1 MDAIMI
7 GQILQTYAMNTKASE
22 CKGPEICVRKVMQE
36 LERYICML
44 LNKLLIIME
53 LKTLIVK
60 LWFICTCTIMTTEKD
75 NGWFA
80 FVVPFCYQ

>member
-36 LERYICML
+36 LETS
-44 LNKLLIIME
+44 K
-53 LKTLIVK
+53 
-60 LWFICTCTIMTTEKD
+60 
-75 NGWFA
+75 
-80 FVVPFCYQ
+80 

>member
-36 LERYICML
+36 LETS
-44 LNKLLIIME
+44 KQIINNNE
-53 LKTLIVK
+53 
-60 LWFICTCTIMTTEKD
+60 
-75 NGWFA
+75 
-80 FVVPFCYQ
+80 Q